1 MASLREKPDSRYWWA
16 CFYREDGSRGQRS
29 TRLLATQANRKI
41 AQRMAD
47 DLEDAH
53 QKRATEGQM
62 RRILTDL
69 NERLVGQ
76 PLASA
81 TLKDYAAQW
90 LARKKGEVSTVSYA
104 AYKSAVNGFV
114 EETPSK
120 ANLGLQYVNP
130 ADLAGFRD
138 RSAAKATAKTANN
151 KLKILRTMLQT
162 AWRDGFIVENPAAKV
177 SALKTEES
185 IRRPFTVAELKKLLS
200 VATDEWRGMV
210 CVGLYTGQRLKDVAS
225 LRWSNVDLVRNE
237 ITLTTSKT
245 KRRQFIPL
253 AKTLQNYFAEIPA
266 VDNPRAPVFPKAC
279 AVVEKDGDVGRLS
292 QQFYEL
298 LVVAGLVAAR
308 LGKDESRGVG
318 RKGKRL
324 RNELTFHSLRHTAT
338 SLLKNAGVS
347 EAVARDIIGH
357 DSEQM
362 SRHYTHI
369 EDAPKR
375 EALDKLPDLLASS
388 IQPAS
393 KPAGGNAAT

>member
-1 MASLREKPDSRYWWA
+1 MASLRKKPRSPFWWA

-29 TRLLATQANRKI
+29 TRLPATQPNRKA

-47 DLEDAH
+47 ELEEAH
-53 QKRATEGQM
+53 QKKATEGQM
-62 RRILTDL
+62 RRILNDL

-81 TLKDYAAQW
+81 TLKDYATQW
-90 LARKKGEVSTVSYA
+90 LARKKGEISGVTFQ

-114 EETPSK
+114 EETPAK
-120 ANLGLQYVNP
+120 ANLGLHYVNS
-130 ADLAGFRD
+130 ADLASFRD
-138 RSAAKATAKTANN
+138 RSAAKASAKTANN
-151 KLKILRTMLQT
+151 KLKIVRTMLQT
-162 AWRDGFIVENPAAKV
+162 AWRDGYIIENPAAKV
-177 SALKTEES
+177 LALKTEDS
-185 IRRPFTVAELKKLLS
+185 IRRPFRLDELRQLLT

-210 CVGLYTGQRLKDVAS
+210 LVGLYTGQRLKDVAT
-225 LRWSNVDLVRNE
+225 LHWNNVDLSRNE

-245 KRRQFIPL
+245 KRRQFIPM
-253 AKTLQNYFAEIPA
+253 ARALQNHFAELSA
-266 VDNPRAPVFPKAC
+266 SDNPHAPVFPAAC
-279 AVVEKDGDVGRLS
+279 AWVKKDGDVGRLS

-298 LVVAGLVAAR
+298 LVTAGLVAAR

-318 RKGKRL
+318 RKGPRL
-324 RNELTFHSLRHTAT
+324 RNEITFHSLRHTAT

-369 EDAPKR
+369 EDAAKR
-375 EALDKLPDLLASS
+375 EALDKLPDLTA
-388 IQPAS
+388 PATAN
-393 KPAGGNAAT
+393 PRR

>member
-1 MASLREKPDSRYWWA
+1 MASLREKPRSPYWWA
-16 CFYREDGSRGQRS
+16 CFYREDGSRTQRS
-29 TRLLATQANRKI
+29 TRLTATQANRKA

-53 QKRATEGQM
+53 QRRATEGQM

-90 LARKKGEVSTVSYA
+90 LARKKGEIGGVTYV

-114 EETPSK
+114 EDTPSK

-138 RSAAKATAKTANN
+138 RSAAKASAKTANN
-151 KLKILRTMLQT
+151 KLKIVRTMLQT

-177 SALKTEES
+177 SPLKTEES
-185 IRRPFTVAELKKLLS
+185 IRRPFTLAELKKLLG
-200 VATDEWRGMV
+200 VATDEWRGLV
-210 CVGLYTGQRLKDVAS
+210 LVGIYTGQRLKDVAS
-225 LRWSNVDLVRNE
+225 LHWNNVDLSRNE

-245 KRRQFIPL
+245 KRRQFIPI
-253 AKTLQNYFAEIPA
+253 ARTLQNYFAEIPA

-324 RNELTFHSLRHTAT
+324 RNEITFHSLRHTAT

-347 EAVARDIIGH
+347 EAVTRDIIGH

-369 EDAPKR
+369 EDAAKR
-375 EALDKLPDLLASS
+375 EALDKLPDLLGSS
-388 IQPAS
+388 TKTAP
-393 KPAGGNAAT
+393 KPANATAST